1 MRELIVAANLFV
13 GTYDGTYFI
22 YNYKNELKQIDIAII
37 QFPPPPPNISPRKSN
52 EVLKALLIRAFL
64 VLLLPRSPLDTY

>member
-37 QFPPPPPNISPRKSN
+37 QFPPPPLN
-52 EVLKALLIRAFL
+52 EPPITLKAVGAFIDCTVRL
-64 VLLLPRSPLDTY
+64 VTSKTNYA

>member
-1 MRELIVAANLFV
+1 MRELIVAVNLFV

-37 QFPPPPPNISPRKSN
+37 QFP
-52 EVLKALLIRAFL
+52 
-64 VLLLPRSPLDTY
+64 LPHQI

>member
-1 MRELIVAANLFV
+1 MVTAILFV

-37 QFPPPPPNISPRKSN
+37 QFPPPHQKP
-52 EVLKALLIRAFL
+52 EKAFK
-64 VLLLPRSPLDTY
+64 VP

>member
-22 YNYKNELKQIDIAII
+22 FNYKNELKQIDIAII
-37 QFPPPPPNISPRKSN
+37 QFPPPPPNVNRTP
-52 EVLKALLIRAFL
+52 AG
-64 VLLLPRSPLDTY
+64 VLLVYDF